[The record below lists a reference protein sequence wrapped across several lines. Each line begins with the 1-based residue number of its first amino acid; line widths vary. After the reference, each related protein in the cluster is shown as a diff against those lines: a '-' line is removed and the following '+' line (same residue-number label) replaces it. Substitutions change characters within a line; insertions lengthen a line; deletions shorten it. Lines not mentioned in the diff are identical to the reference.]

1 VVRIGNNSQPSET
14 RYALKMNAFS
24 ITSLCGTNR
33 WPWEAARPDF
43 RLQSKPNKEQMRLL
57 RWVVPRVTV
66 CSTLEEENTGGKH

>member
-1 VVRIGNNSQPSET
+1 MRSQSPLYVGQT
-14 RYALKMNAFS
+14 GGPGKQ
-24 ITSLCGTNR
+24 
-33 WPWEAARPDF
+33 PRPDF